1 MELTEV
7 KVIFD
12 AENIEKCK
20 NEIINAFYEFGV
32 SGVKIDEPMDRNS
45 LDYYKIDSD
54 YKNEKDFVVNELAV
68 TAYFPKNA
76 YSVRREII
84 IKERFEELFGDR
96 DDLVYNISFYDL
108 ADEDYV
114 KKKKKY
120 VFTTKISDRF
130 VVKPT
135 WRDYEKNSDELVI
148 ELDPG
153 RAFGTGTHPTTYLC
167 IRLMEKYIENSHTVI
182 DVGTGS
188 GILMVAA
195 NKLGAKEIWGV
206 DIDPDAC
213 EVAKENL
220 ILNGITDENTKVLVG
235 NLLNVVENKTFDVV
249 VANILADVILM
260 LLKDISK
267 VIKKDGILI
276 LSGIIEDKKNLVI
289 NACEKEGLELVEV
302 QEDKEWVAL
311 SLRMK

>member
-12 AENIEKCK
+12 ADNIEKCK
-20 NEIINAFYEFGV
+20 VEIINIFYEFGI
-32 SGVKIDEPMDRNS
+32 SGVKIDEPMNRNI
-45 LDYYKIDSD
+45 LDYYK
-54 YKNEKDFVVNELAV
+54 NERDFVVNDLAV
-68 TAYFPKNA
+68 TAYFPRNA
-76 YSVRREII
+76 YSARREVMIRE
-84 IKERFEELFGDR
+84 KFEEIFKNREDI
-96 DDLVYNISFYDL
+96 VYSINFYDL

-114 KKKKKY
+114 DNWKKY

-130 VVKPT
+130 IVKPT
-135 WRDYEKNSDELVI
+135 WREYEKLDDELVI

-167 IRLMEKYIENSHTVI
+167 IRLMEKFINENYSVI

-195 NKLGAKEIWGV
+195 HKLGAKEIWGV

-220 ILNGITDENTKVLVG
+220 ALNKIDDNKTKVMLG

-249 VANILADVILM
+249 VANILADVILL

-267 VIKKDGILI
+267 VMKKNGILI
-276 LSGIIEDKKNLVI
+276 LSGIIEEKKHLVLDACI
-289 NACEKEGLELVEV
+289 NEGLELIEI

-311 SLRMK
+311 SLKMNR

>member
-32 SGVKIDEPMDRNS
+32 NGVKIDEPMDRNS
-45 LDYYKIDSD
+45 LDY

-68 TAYFPKNA
+68 TAYFPKNT

-114 KKKKKY
+114 DNWKKY
-120 VFTTKISDRF
+120 VFTTKISERF

>member
-32 SGVKIDEPMDRNS
+32 NGVKIDEPMDRNS
-45 LDYYKIDSD
+45 LDY

-68 TAYFPKNA
+68 TAYFPKNT
-76 YSVRREII
+76 YSARREII

-114 KKKKKY
+114 DNWKKY
-120 VFTTKISDRF
+120 VFTTKISERF

>member
-32 SGVKIDEPMDRNS
+32 NGVKIDEPMDRNS
-45 LDYYKIDSD
+45 LDY

-114 KKKKKY
+114 DNWKKY

>member
-45 LDYYKIDSD
+45 LDY

-114 KKKKKY
+114 DNWKKY
-120 VFTTKISDRF
+120 VFTTKISERF

-206 DIDPDAC
+206 DIDADAC

>member
-32 SGVKIDEPMDRNS
+32 NGVKIDEPMDRNS
-45 LDYYKIDSD
+45 LDY

-114 KKKKKY
+114 DNWKKY

-311 SLRMK
+311 SLRMR

>member
-45 LDYYKIDSD
+45 LDY

-114 KKKKKY
+114 DNWKKY
-120 VFTTKISDRF
+120 VFTTKISERF

-289 NACEKEGLELVEV
+289 NACEKEGVELVEV

>member
-1 MELTEV
+1 MKK
-7 KVIFD
+7 KVIYSSILL
-12 AENIEKCK
+12 AYLSSSLYATELN
-20 NEIINAFYEFGV
+20 NNFYIQSKEGYFF
-32 SGVKIDEPMDRNS
+32 
-45 LDYYKIDSD
+45 YKD
-54 YKNEKDFVVNELAV
+54 EKDFIINDLAI

-114 KKKKKY
+114 DNWKKY

-289 NACEKEGLELVEV
+289 NACEKEGLELLEV

>member
-45 LDYYKIDSD
+45 LDYYK
-54 YKNEKDFVVNELAV
+54 NEKDFVVNELAV
-68 TAYFPKNA
+68 TAYFPKNT
-76 YSVRREII
+76 YSARREII

-114 KKKKKY
+114 DNWKKY

-148 ELDPG
+148 QLDPG

>member
-45 LDYYKIDSD
+45 LDYYK
-54 YKNEKDFVVNELAV
+54 NEKDFIVNELAI

-76 YSVRREII
+76 YSSRREQM
-84 IKERFEELFGDR
+84 IKERFENLFGDR
-96 DDLVYNISFYDL
+96 DDLIYNISFYDL

-114 KKKKKY
+114 DNWKKY

-135 WRDYEKNSDELVI
+135 WRDYEVNDDELVI

-167 IRLMEKYIENSHTVI
+167 IRLMEKYIKNSHTVI

-206 DIDPDAC
+206 DIDADAC

-220 ILNGITDENTKVLVG
+220 LLNGITGDNTKVLVG

-249 VANILADVILM
+249 VANILADVILI

-267 VIKKDGILI
+267 VMKKDGILI
-276 LSGIIEDKKNLVI
+276 LSGIIEDKKKLVLS
-289 NACEKEGLELVEV
+289 ACEKEGLELVEI

-311 SLRMK
+311 SLKMN

>member
-45 LDYYKIDSD
+45 LDY

-114 KKKKKY
+114 DNWKKY

-206 DIDPDAC
+206 DIDADAC

-249 VANILADVILM
+249 VANILAEEIIM
-260 LLKDISK
+260 LEKDMRK

-289 NACEKEGLELVEV
+289 NACEKEGLELLEV

>member
-20 NEIINAFYEFGV
+20 NEIINGFYEFGV
-32 SGVKIDEPMDRNS
+32 NGVKIDEPMDRNS
-45 LDYYKIDSD
+45 LDY

-114 KKKKKY
+114 DNWKKY
-120 VFTTKISDRF
+120 VFTTKISERF

>member
-12 AENIEKCK
+12 ADNVEIVK
-20 NEIINAFYEFGV
+20 NEIINLFYEFGV
-32 SGVKIDEPMDRNS
+32 SGVKIDEPMEKNT
-45 LDYYKIDSD
+45 LDFYKD
-54 YKNEKDFVVNELAV
+54 ERDFIINDLAI

-76 YSVRREII
+76 YSKRREEMII
-84 IKERFEELFGDR
+84 NRFEEFFSERED
-96 DDLVYNISFYDL
+96 VIFNISFYDL

-114 KKKKKY
+114 DNWKKY
-120 VFTTKISDRF
+120 VFTTRISERF
-130 VVKPT
+130 VVKPS
-135 WRDYEKNSDELVI
+135 WREYEAEEGDLVI

-167 IRLMEKYIENSHTVI
+167 IKLMEKYIKENQSVI

-195 NKLGAKEIWGV
+195 DKLGAKEILGV
-206 DIDPDAC
+206 DIDPEAV

-220 ILNGITDENTKVLVG
+220 LLNKVSEEKTKVLVG
-235 NLLNVVENKTFDVV
+235 NLLNVVEDKKFEVV
-249 VANILADVILM
+249 VANILADVILL

-267 VIKKDGILI
+267 VIAEKGILI
-276 LSGIIEDKKNLVI
+276 LSGIINDKKNLI
-289 NACEKEGLELVEV
+289 LEACKKEKLEIVEV
-302 QEDKEWVAL
+302 IEDKEWVA
-311 SLRMK
+311 MTVKNY

>member
-32 SGVKIDEPMDRNS
+32 NGVKIDEPMDRNS
-45 LDYYKIDSD
+45 LDYYK
-54 YKNEKDFVVNELAV
+54 NEKDFLVNELAV

-114 KKKKKY
+114 DNWKKY

-276 LSGIIEDKKNLVI
+276 LSGIIEEKKNLVI

>member
-20 NEIINAFYEFGV
+20 NEIINTFYECEV
-32 SGVKIDEPMDRNS
+32 SEVKINENMDRNS
-45 LDYYKIDSD
+45 LDK
-54 YKNEKDFVVNELAV
+54 KKKKKDFIINELAI

-76 YSVRREII
+76 YSARREVI
-84 IKERFEELFGDR
+84 IKERFEELFGNR
-96 DDLVYNISFYDL
+96 DDVVYNISFYDL

-114 KKKKKY
+114 DNWKKY

-130 VVKPT
+130 VIKPT

-167 IRLMEKYIENSHTVI
+167 IRLMEKYIKNSHTVI
-182 DVGTGS
+182 DIGTGS

-220 ILNGITDENTKVLVG
+220 ALNGITDESTKVLVG

-267 VIKKDGILI
+267 VISKDGILI
-276 LSGIIEDKKNLVI
+276 LSGIIEDKKNIVI
-289 NACEKEGLELVEV
+289 DACEKEGLELIEV
-302 QEDKEWVAL
+302 KEDKEWVAL
-311 SLRMK
+311 SLKMK

>member
-12 AENIEKCK
+12 ADNVEIVK
-20 NEIINAFYEFGV
+20 NEIINLFYEFGV
-32 SGVKIDEPMDRNS
+32 SGVKIDEPMERNT
-45 LDYYKIDSD
+45 LDFYKD
-54 YKNEKDFVVNELAV
+54 ERDFIINDLAI

-76 YSVRREII
+76 YSKRREEMII
-84 IKERFEELFGDR
+84 NRFEEFFSERED
-96 DDLVYNISFYDL
+96 VIFNISFYDL

-114 KKKKKY
+114 DNWKKY
-120 VFTTKISDRF
+120 VFTTRISERF
-130 VVKPT
+130 VVKPS
-135 WRDYEKNSDELVI
+135 WREYEAEEGDLVI

-167 IRLMEKYIENSHTVI
+167 IKLMEKYIKENQSVI

-195 NKLGAKEIWGV
+195 DKLGAQEIWGV
-206 DIDPDAC
+206 DIDPDAV

-220 ILNGITDENTKVLVG
+220 ALNKVSEEKTKVLVG
-235 NLLNVVENKTFDVV
+235 NLLNVVEDKKFEVV
-249 VANILADVILM
+249 VVNILADVILL

-267 VIKKDGILI
+267 VIAENGILI
-276 LSGIIEDKKNLVI
+276 LSGIINDKKNLI
-289 NACEKEGLELVEV
+289 LEACKKEKLEIVEII
-302 QEDKEWVAL
+302 EDKEWVA
-311 SLRMK
+311 MTVKNY

>member
-45 LDYYKIDSD
+45 LDY

-114 KKKKKY
+114 DNWKKY

-220 ILNGITDENTKVLVG
+220 ILNGTTDENTKVLVG

>member
-45 LDYYKIDSD
+45 LDYYK
-54 YKNEKDFVVNELAV
+54 NEKDFVVNELAV
-68 TAYFPKNA
+68 TAYFPKNT
-76 YSVRREII
+76 YSARREII
-84 IKERFEELFGDR
+84 INERFEELFGDR

-114 KKKKKY
+114 DNWKKY

-206 DIDPDAC
+206 DIDADAC

>member
-1 MELTEV
+1 VELTEV

-45 LDYYKIDSD
+45 LDY

-114 KKKKKY
+114 DNWKKY

-289 NACEKEGLELVEV
+289 NACEKEGLELLEV

>member
-45 LDYYKIDSD
+45 LDY

-114 KKKKKY
+114 DNWKKY

-213 EVAKENL
+213 EVAKEKL

-289 NACEKEGLELVEV
+289 NACEKEGLELLEV

>member
-32 SGVKIDEPMDRNS
+32 NGVKIDEPMDRNS
-45 LDYYKIDSD
+45 LDY

-114 KKKKKY
+114 DNWKKY

-206 DIDPDAC
+206 DIDADAC

-289 NACEKEGLELVEV
+289 NACEKEGLELLEV

>member
-1 MELTEV
+1 MRKTGRCILSAVIAVLLMIGAIDYAFVIGKAKPVGDLKTSQSEV
-7 KVIFD
+7 IV
-12 AENIEKCK
+12 
-20 NEIINAFYEFGV
+20 
-32 SGVKIDEPMDRNS
+32 
-45 LDYYKIDSD
+45 
-54 YKNEKDFVVNELAV
+54 KDFIHDNYEISEKNPWTDYGLHPIEYTESAGKSGFDKAISAKAAILVNV
-68 TAYFPKNA
+68 NSK
-76 YSVRREII
+76 EI
-84 IKERFEELFGDR
+84 
-96 DDLVYNISFYDL
+96 Y
-108 ADEDYV
+108 
-114 KKKKKY
+114 
-120 VFTTKISDRF
+120 
-130 VVKPT
+130 
-135 WRDYEKNSDELVI
+135 YEKNSDELVI

-206 DIDPDAC
+206 DIDADAC

>member
-45 LDYYKIDSD
+45 LDYYK
-54 YKNEKDFVVNELAV
+54 NEKDFLVNELAV
-68 TAYFPKNA
+68 TAYFSKNT
-76 YSVRREII
+76 YSARREII

-114 KKKKKY
+114 DNWKKY
-120 VFTTKISDRF
+120 VFTTKISERF

>member
-45 LDYYKIDSD
+45 LDYYK
-54 YKNEKDFVVNELAV
+54 NEKDFVVNELAV

-76 YSVRREII
+76 YCVRREII

-114 KKKKKY
+114 DNWKKY

>member
-20 NEIINAFYEFGV
+20 NEIINTFYEFGV

-45 LDYYKIDSD
+45 LDYYK
-54 YKNEKDFVVNELAV
+54 NEKDFIINELAI

-76 YSVRREII
+76 YSARREVI
-84 IKERFEELFGDR
+84 IKERFEELFGNR
-96 DDLVYNISFYDL
+96 DDVVYNISFYDL

-114 KKKKKY
+114 DNWKKY

-130 VVKPT
+130 VIKPT
-135 WRDYEKNSDELVI
+135 WRDYEKNSDEIVI

-167 IRLMEKYIENSHTVI
+167 IRLMEKYIKNSHTVI
-182 DVGTGS
+182 DIGTGS

-206 DIDPDAC
+206 DIDADAC

-220 ILNGITDENTKVLVG
+220 VLNGITGDNTKVLVG

-249 VANILADVILM
+249 VANILADVILI

-267 VIKKDGILI
+267 VMKKDGILI
-276 LSGIIEDKKNLVI
+276 LSGIIEDKKDLVLS
-289 NACEKEGLELVEV
+289 ACEKEGLELIEV

-311 SLRMK
+311 SLKMN

>member
-45 LDYYKIDSD
+45 LDY

-114 KKKKKY
+114 DNWKKY

-206 DIDPDAC
+206 DIDADAC

-235 NLLNVVENKTFDVV
+235 NLLNVVENKTFDV
-249 VANILADVILM
+249 
-260 LLKDISK
+260 
-267 VIKKDGILI
+267 ILI
-276 LSGIIEDKKNLVI
+276 
-289 NACEKEGLELVEV
+289 
-302 QEDKEWVAL
+302 Q
-311 SLRMK
+311 

>member
-20 NEIINAFYEFGV
+20 NEIINTFYEFGV

-45 LDYYKIDSD
+45 LDYYK
-54 YKNEKDFVVNELAV
+54 NEKDFIINELAI

-76 YSVRREII
+76 YSARREVI
-84 IKERFEELFGDR
+84 IKERFEELFGNR
-96 DDLVYNISFYDL
+96 DDVVYNISFYDL

-114 KKKKKY
+114 DNWKKY

-130 VVKPT
+130 VIKPT

-167 IRLMEKYIENSHTVI
+167 IRLMEKYIKNSHTVI
-182 DVGTGS
+182 DIGTGS

-220 ILNGITDENTKVLVG
+220 ALNGITDESTKVLVG

-267 VIKKDGILI
+267 VISKDGILI
-276 LSGIIEDKKNLVI
+276 LSGIIEDKKSIVI
-289 NACEKEGLELVEV
+289 NTCEKEGLELIEV
-302 QEDKEWVAL
+302 KEDKEWVAL
-311 SLRMK
+311 SLKMK

>member
-32 SGVKIDEPMDRNS
+32 NGVKIDEPMDRNS
-45 LDYYKIDSD
+45 LDY

-114 KKKKKY
+114 DNWKKY

-276 LSGIIEDKKNLVI
+276 LSGIIEEKKNLVI